1 MPDIDT
7 EIRDGIATVRLN
19 RPAKRNAVT
28 LAMWRE
34 LRRLFDGFA
43 ACDEVRGVIV
53 TGNGGHFCA
62 GADIGEFNAVRAN
75 AALGEAYERN
85 ADAASAALQHLP
97 KPTVAAIDGSCVGG
111 GLALAMA
118 CDFRVASA
126 EARFGIPA
134 ARLGIVYG
142 VLDCRNLV
150 NLVGFAQAKRILFGG
165 ALFDRDEA
173 LRIGLIDAASDLPAR
188 DAARDMLLPM
198 VANAPLS
205 IAGMKLAVNALA
217 EGILEQQQAKIHA
230 AIARSMDSDDY
241 REGSRAFLDKRAPR
255 FTGR

>member
-1 MPDIDT
+1 MPDVET
-7 EIRDGIATVRLN
+7 EIRDGLAVVRLN

-34 LRRLFDGFA
+34 LKRLFDGLA
-43 ACDEVRGVIV
+43 VRADVRGVIL
-53 TGNGGHFCA
+53 TGHGGHFCA
-62 GADIGEFNAVRAN
+62 GADIGEFDVVRGNAE
-75 AALGEAYERN
+75 LGEAYERD

-126 EARFGIPA
+126 KARFGIPA

-142 VLDCRNLV
+142 VFDCRNLA
-150 NLVGFAQAKRILFGG
+150 NLVGFTQAKRILYGG
-165 ALFDRDEA
+165 ALFGRDEA
-173 LRIGLIDAASDLPAR
+173 VRIGLIDAAADDPALG
-188 DAARDMLLPM
+188 AARDMLAPM

-205 IAGMKLAVNALA
+205 IAGMKLALNALA
-217 EGILEQQQAKIHA
+217 DGSVAAKQVEIDR
-230 AIARSMDSDDY
+230 AIARAMDSADY
-241 REGSRAFLDKRAPR
+241 REGSRAFLEKRAPR
-255 FTGR
+255 FTGA

>member
-1 MPDIDT
+1 MSDVET
-7 EIRDGIATVRLN
+7 EIGDGLAIVRLN

-34 LRRLFDGFA
+34 LKRLFDGFA
-43 ACDEVRGVIV
+43 GHGDVRGVIL
-53 TGNGGHFCA
+53 TGQGAHFCA
-62 GADIGEFNAVRAN
+62 GADIGEFAAVRAN
-75 AALGEAYERN
+75 AELGEAYERD

-142 VLDCRNLV
+142 LLDCRNLA
-150 NLVGFAQAKRILFGG
+150 NLVGFTQAKRILYGG
-165 ALFDRDEA
+165 ALFGRDEA
-173 LRIGLIDAASDLPAR
+173 VRTGLIDAAADAPALG
-188 DAARDMLLPM
+188 AARDMLASM

-205 IAGMKLAVNALA
+205 IAGMKLALNALA
-217 EGILEQQQAKIHA
+217 EGSVDRQQAGIDA
-230 AIARSMDSDDY
+230 AIARAMDSDDY
-241 REGSRAFLDKRAPR
+241 REGSRAFLEKRAPR
-255 FTGR
+255 FVGR